1 MNSPETTVWQGRSSQ
16 WVNFPAFL
24 LWGLLALTVVLIP
37 VSIGVVLWRYLV
49 VRFQEYELTTERLK
63 LHTGVL
69 SKSTSEIELYRVTD
83 TQFEQPFWLR
93 LVGLANIV
101 VISSDKMSPTTQIRA
116 VAGARELRES
126 LRSLVEARR
135 SAKGVRV
142 SELE

>member
-1 MNSPETTVWQGRSSQ
+1 MSSETTVWAGRTSQ

-37 VSIGVVLWRYLV
+37 ISIGVILWRYLV
-49 VRFQEYELTTERLK
+49 VRFQQYELTTERLK

-93 LVGLANIV
+93 LVGMAHIQ
-101 VISSDKMSPTTQIRA
+101 VISSDKTSPITQIRA
-116 VAGARELRES
+116 IAGARELREQ

-135 SAKGVRV
+135 SVKNVRV

>member
-1 MNSPETTVWQGRSSQ
+1 MSNETTVWAGRTSQ
-16 WVNFPAFL
+16 WVNFPVFL

-37 VSIGVVLWRYLV
+37 ISIGVILWRYLV
-49 VRFQEYELTTERLK
+49 VRFQQYELTTERLK

-93 LVGLANIV
+93 LVGLAHIQ
-101 VISSDKMSPTTQIRA
+101 VISSDKTSPITQIRA
-116 VAGARELRES
+116 IAGARELREQ

-135 SAKGVRV
+135 AIKNVRV

>member
-1 MNSPETTVWQGRSSQ
+1 MSNETTVWAGRSSQ

-37 VSIGVVLWRYLV
+37 ISLGVILWRYLV
-49 VRFQEYELTTERLK
+49 VRFQQYELTTERLK

-93 LVGLANIV
+93 IVGCAHIQ
-101 VISSDKMSPTTQIRA
+101 VISSDKTSPITQIRA
-116 VAGARELRES
+116 ITGARELREQ

-135 SAKGVRV
+135 AIKNVRV